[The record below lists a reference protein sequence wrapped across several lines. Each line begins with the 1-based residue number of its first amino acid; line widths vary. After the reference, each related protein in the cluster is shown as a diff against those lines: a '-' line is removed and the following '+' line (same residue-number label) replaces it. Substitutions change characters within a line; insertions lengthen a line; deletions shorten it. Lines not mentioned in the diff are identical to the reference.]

1 MQALPAPLLAAINHL
16 LGQAAWAREKLAPF
30 AGHAARIRLPPFEGA
45 FMIGE
50 DGCIAAPMLANPA
63 EAEPEVNISLPAAT
77 PLLALQ
83 GKDAVMRAARIEGS
97 AEFAEALGFVIRNL
111 RWDAEEDLSRVVGDI
126 AAHRIVGGT
135 REFAAWQQQAV
146 QNLAENLA
154 EYFTEEQPLIARRTD
169 IADFSADIDRLRD
182 DAARLE
188 KRIQRLA

>member
-1 MQALPAPLLAAINHL
+1 MQTLPAPLLAAINHL
-16 LGQAAWAREKLAPF
+16 LGQATWAREKLAPF
-30 AGHAARIRLPPFEGA
+30 TGHSARITLPPFEAA
-45 FMIGE
+45 FLIGE
-50 DGCIAAPMLANPA
+50 DGYISAPILADAA
-63 EAEPEVNISLPAAT
+63 EAEPEVSISLPAAT

-111 RWDAEEDLSRVVGDI
+111 RWDAEEDLSKVVGDI

-135 REFAAWQQQAV
+135 REFAAWQQQAA

-182 DAARLE
+182 DVARLE
-188 KRIQRLA
+188 KRVQRLA